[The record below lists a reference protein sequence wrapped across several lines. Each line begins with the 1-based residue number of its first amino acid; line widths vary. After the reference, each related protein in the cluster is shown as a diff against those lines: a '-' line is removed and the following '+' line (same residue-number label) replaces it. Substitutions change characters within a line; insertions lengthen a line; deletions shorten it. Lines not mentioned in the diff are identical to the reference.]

1 MNRNQI
7 NCLFEKTPNILY
19 ANLDISRLAFTTS
32 LTSHRWRLHG
42 GSKHCPSQKYNTK
55 EVPCHNTL
63 KKERNKLSSSTSNF
77 DATSEQCHVG
87 IQLVICFAKTSQ
99 LFNANHWNTSALAQK
114 IGCRFPFAKVL
125 DAVEN
130 SRHFLDEKK
139 HALWCSSWNWLVIQ
153 VRQAWYPPENSRAV
167 PGKEQVSKE
176 YEVCH
181 TKFVLLMSK
190 QEIAENFKK
199 VYPELWEI
207 HLNTWISSISQEFP
221 AFLPSSIPSPH
232 HSYHKRY
239 GEKH

>member
-63 KKERNKLSSSTSNF
+63 KKEWNKLSSSTSNF

-130 SRHFLDEKK
+130 SKDTVLMARSMHCDALFGTDWSSKLDRHDIHL
-139 HALWCSSWNWLVIQ
+139 
-153 VRQAWYPPENSRAV
+153 R
-167 PGKEQVSKE
+167 
-176 YEVCH
+176 
-181 TKFVLLMSK
+181 
-190 QEIAENFKK
+190 IAELCQAKSKCLKSMKCVMQNSFCWCQSKKLLKTSKKFTQNFEKST
-199 VYPELWEI
+199 LI
-207 HLNTWISSISQEFP
+207 HEFP
-221 AFLPSSIPSPH
+221 SFLFS
-232 HSYHKRY
+232 
-239 GEKH
+239 

>member
-7 NCLFEKTPNILY
+7 NCLFEKTSNILY
-19 ANLDISRLAFTTS
+19 TNLDISRLAFTTS
-32 LTSHRWRLHG
+32 LTSHHWRLHG

-63 KKERNKLSSSTSNF
+63 KKEWNKLSSSTSNF

-130 SRHFLDEKK
+130 SKDTVLMTRSMHCDALFGTDWSSKLDRHDIHL
-139 HALWCSSWNWLVIQ
+139 
-153 VRQAWYPPENSRAV
+153 R
-167 PGKEQVSKE
+167 
-176 YEVCH
+176 
-181 TKFVLLMSK
+181 
-190 QEIAENFKK
+190 IAELCQAKSKCLKSMKCVMQNSFCWCQSKKLLKTSKKFTQNFEKST
-199 VYPELWEI
+199 LI
-207 HLNTWISSISQEFP
+207 HEFP
-221 AFLPSSIPSPH
+221 SFLFS
-232 HSYHKRY
+232 
-239 GEKH
+239 